1 MRFDARRQ
9 SVVLVSVL
17 ALLLAGCR
25 ASGTVDVRSAEEVAV
40 DLVFVD
46 VSYEQ
51 APCNPHAWGPNF
63 PLETLPGVTPDG
75 RLTCR
80 VRGVTH
86 PARLSRHLTLTAAG
100 EYLSFGYNPLAIG
113 PDGRLPIG
121 DARLTIDDLDLTV
134 AFPGRVLGANGAVD
148 GSSVRFVDAG
158 QLARPHGLQAT
169 ALDHPGP
176 AWSVLGPLF
185 GLVAGLAIG
194 VLWSLRRRGQARSA
208 DTDGGASAGVRAG
221 GSAGSPAGGS
231 VGSPAGGSA
240 GSPVGGSV
248 GDPRAGRPIPPQ
260 PDPRG
265 TNGRTRDP
273 RGTSVRTPGRVVRT
287 TPAGRPRRTARPA
300 GDGPASRSSAPGG

>member
-17 ALLLAGCR
+17 AVLLAGCR

-100 EYLSFGYNPLAIG
+100 EYLSRSGTTRWRSGRTDDCRSATPGSPSTTWISPSPSRAGCSARTVPWTARPCVSWTQGSSPARTVCRPRRWTTPG
-113 PDGRLPIG
+113 P
-121 DARLTIDDLDLTV
+121 
-134 AFPGRVLGANGAVD
+134 PGRSSDRSSGWSPGSRSGWCGRCGAA
-148 GSSVRFVDAG
+148 
-158 QLARPHGLQAT
+158 
-169 ALDHPGP
+169 
-176 AWSVLGPLF
+176 
-185 GLVAGLAIG
+185 AGLAPPIRTAARQPASG
-194 VLWSLRRRGQARSA
+194 PAGRPDPRPAGQSDPRSA
-208 DTDGGASAGVRAG
+208 GRTATR
-221 GSAGSPAGGS
+221 
-231 VGSPAGGSA
+231 
-240 GSPVGGSV
+240 
-248 GDPRAGRPIPPQ
+248 RAGRPIPPQ
-260 PDPRG
+260 PGTRG
-265 TNGRTRDP
+265 TSGRTRDP
-273 RGTSVRTPGRVVRT
+273 RGTSVRTSGRVVRT

>member
-17 ALLLAGCR
+17 AVLLAGCR

-194 VLWSLRRRGQARSA
+194 VLWSFRRRGRARSA
-208 DTDGGASAGVRAG
+208 DTDDGASAGVR
-221 GSAGSPAGGS
+221 
-231 VGSPAGGSA
+231 AGGSA

-248 GDPRAGRPIPPQ
+248 GDPPRREADPAPAGHARDERPGAGSARDERPDAGPGRPDDSRWAPSADGP
-260 PDPRG
+260 
-265 TNGRTRDP
+265 
-273 RGTSVRTPGRVVRT
+273 PGR
-287 TPAGRPRRTARPA
+287 
-300 GDGPASRSSAPGG
+300 

>member
-17 ALLLAGCR
+17 AVLLAGCR

-231 VGSPAGGSA
+231 VGSPAGGSV
-240 GSPVGGSV
+240 GSPVSGSD
-248 GDPRAGRPIPPQ
+248 GDPPRREADPAPAGHARDERPDAGSARDERPDAGPGRPDDSRWAPSADGP
-260 PDPRG
+260 
-265 TNGRTRDP
+265 
-273 RGTSVRTPGRVVRT
+273 PGR
-287 TPAGRPRRTARPA
+287 
-300 GDGPASRSSAPGG
+300 

>member
-17 ALLLAGCR
+17 AVLLAGCR

-40 DLVFVD
+40 DLVLVD

-231 VGSPAGGSA
+231 VGSPVSGSDGDPPRREADPAPAGPARDERPDAGSA
-240 GSPVGGSV
+240 RDERPDVG
-248 GDPRAGRPIPPQ
+248 PGRPDDSRWAPSADGP
-260 PDPRG
+260 
-265 TNGRTRDP
+265 
-273 RGTSVRTPGRVVRT
+273 PGR
-287 TPAGRPRRTARPA
+287 
-300 GDGPASRSSAPGG
+300 